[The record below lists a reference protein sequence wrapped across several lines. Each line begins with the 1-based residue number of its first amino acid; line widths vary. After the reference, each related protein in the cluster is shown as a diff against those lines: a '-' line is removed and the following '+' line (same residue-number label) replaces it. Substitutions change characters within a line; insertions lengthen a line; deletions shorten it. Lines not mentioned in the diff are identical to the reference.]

1 MNTFDLNAF
10 ARTLKTINKSIGFV
24 ENDRACKELIAE
36 AIVTNNFR
44 LSDVMS
50 YFEEQFKNNTPGYGL
65 TELNESDWKKIIS
78 NYIKFDDEYAIAVEK
93 ARETLGKNASNYDVF
108 VSMVEQCG
116 DNPRELTTEVTLD
129 YIGWEKMFSYII
141 NLEDAKVPVEK
152 TKKTKRTKRLPVIV
166 KVYET
171 GEIFGEYPSMTAA
184 ETVTGISNS
193 QISKCCNGIY
203 THSTNKHGQSFT
215 FEFKDNTKVVETPM
229 VTPGKSSNRYAR
241 RPVVIV
247 DRISGKLIDTFKLIP
262 ATEKGSG
269 FKDYQIR
276 YSLTSKNHHLGETLL
291 CMYADEYTDSIS
303 IAA

>member
-10 ARTLKTINKSIGFV
+10 ARTLKSINKSIGFV
-24 ENDRACKELIAE
+24 ENDRASKELIAE

-50 YFEEQFKNNTPGYGL
+50 YFGEQLKNNTPGYGL
-65 TELNESDWKKIIS
+65 TGLNESDWKKIIS

>member
-10 ARTLKTINKSIGFV
+10 ARTLKSINKSIGFV
-24 ENDRACKELIAE
+24 ENDRASKELIAE

-50 YFEEQFKNNTPGYGL
+50 YFGEQLKNNTPGYDM

-166 KVYET
+166 KMYET
-171 GEIFGEYPSMTAA
+171 GEIFGEYSSMTAA
-184 ETVTGISNS
+184 EIVTGISNS
-193 QISKCCNGIY
+193 QISKCCNGKY
-203 THSTNKHGQSFT
+203 THSTNQRGQSFT
-215 FEFKDNTKVVETPM
+215 FEFKDNTKVVETPV
-229 VTPGKSSNRYAR
+229 VTPGKSTNRYAR

-247 DRISGKLIDTFKLIP
+247 DRISGKLVDTYKSIP

-276 YSLTSKNHHLGETLL
+276 YSLTSKNHYLGDTLL
-291 CMYADEYTDSIS
+291 CMYADEYQDSLN

>member
-1 MNTFDLNAF
+1 
-10 ARTLKTINKSIGFV
+10 
-24 ENDRACKELIAE
+24 
-36 AIVTNNFR
+36 
-44 LSDVMS
+44 
-50 YFEEQFKNNTPGYGL
+50 
-65 TELNESDWKKIIS
+65 
-78 NYIKFDDEYAIAVEK
+78 
-93 ARETLGKNASNYDVF
+93 
-108 VSMVEQCG
+108 
-116 DNPRELTTEVTLD
+116 
-129 YIGWEKMFSYII
+129 MFSYII

-247 DRISGKLIDTFKLIP
+247 DRISGKLVDTYKSIP

>member
-229 VTPGKSSNRYAR
+229 VNSW
-241 RPVVIV
+241 
-247 DRISGKLIDTFKLIP
+247 
-262 ATEKGSG
+262 
-269 FKDYQIR
+269 
-276 YSLTSKNHHLGETLL
+276 
-291 CMYADEYTDSIS
+291 
-303 IAA
+303 

>member
-1 MNTFDLNAF
+1 MNTFDLNGF
-10 ARTLKTINKSIGFV
+10 GRTLKTINASIGFV

-36 AIVTNNFR
+36 AIMTNNFR

-50 YFEEQFKNNTPGYGL
+50 YFGEHLKNNTPGYGL

-78 NYIKFDDEYAIAVEK
+78 NYIKFDDEYAIAAEK

-116 DNPRELTTEVTLD
+116 DNPQELTTEVTLD
-129 YIGWEKMFSYII
+129 YIGWEKMFFYTI
-141 NLEDAKVPVEK
+141 NQEDAKGPVE
-152 TKKTKRTKRLPVIV
+152 KTKRTKRLPVIV

-215 FEFKDNTKVVETPM
+215 FEFKENTKVIETPE
-229 VTPGKSSNRYAR
+229 VTPGKSTNSYAR

-247 DRISGKLIDTFKLIP
+247 DRISGKLVDTYKSIP

-291 CMYADEYTDSIS
+291 CMYADEYKDSPN

>member
-10 ARTLKTINKSIGFV
+10 ARTLKSINKSIGFV

-36 AIVTNNFR
+36 AIMTNNFR

-50 YFEEQFKNNTPGYGL
+50 YFGEQLKNNTPGYGL
-65 TELNESDWKKIIS
+65 TGLNESDWKKIIS

-247 DRISGKLIDTFKLIP
+247 DRISGKLVDTFKSIP

>member
-10 ARTLKTINKSIGFV
+10 ARTLKSINKSIGFV
-24 ENDRACKELIAE
+24 ENDRASKELIAE

-50 YFEEQFKNNTPGYGL
+50 YFGEQLKNNTPGYGL
-65 TELNESDWKKIIS
+65 TGLNESDWKKIIS

-166 KVYET
+166 KMYET
-171 GEIFGEYPSMTAA
+171 GEIFGEYSSMTAA
-184 ETVTGISNS
+184 EIVTGISNS
-193 QISKCCNGIY
+193 QISKCCNGKY
-203 THSTNKHGQSFT
+203 THSTNQRGQSFT
-215 FEFKDNTKVVETPM
+215 FEFKDNTKVVETPV
-229 VTPGKSSNRYAR
+229 VTPGKSTNRYAR

-247 DRISGKLIDTFKLIP
+247 DRISGKLVDTYKSIP

-276 YSLTSKNHHLGETLL
+276 YSLTSKNHYLGDTLL
-291 CMYADEYTDSIS
+291 CMYADEYQDSLN

>member
-10 ARTLKTINKSIGFV
+10 ARTLKSINKSIGFV
-24 ENDRACKELIAE
+24 ENDRASKELIAE

-50 YFEEQFKNNTPGYGL
+50 YFGEQLKNNTPGYGL
-65 TELNESDWKKIIS
+65 TGLNESDWKKIIS

-247 DRISGKLIDTFKLIP
+247 DRISGKLVDTFKSIP

-269 FKDYQIR
+269 FKDYQRR

-291 CMYADEYTDSIS
+291 CMYADEYKDSPN

>member
-1 MNTFDLNAF
+1 MNTFDLNGF
-10 ARTLKTINKSIGFV
+10 GRTLKTINASIGFV

-36 AIVTNNFR
+36 AIMTNNFR

-50 YFEEQFKNNTPGYGL
+50 YFGEQLKNNTPGYGL
-65 TELNESDWKKIIS
+65 TGLNESDWKKIIS

-166 KVYET
+166 KVSET

-247 DRISGKLIDTFKLIP
+247 DRISGKLVDTFKSIP

>member
-50 YFEEQFKNNTPGYGL
+50 YFGEQLKNNTPGYGL
-65 TELNESDWKKIIS
+65 TGLNESDWKKIIS

-247 DRISGKLIDTFKLIP
+247 DRISGKLVDTFKSIP

-276 YSLTSKNHHLGETLL
+276 YSLTSKNHYLGDTLL
-291 CMYADEYTDSIS
+291 CMYADEYQDSLN

>member
-10 ARTLKTINKSIGFV
+10 ARTLKSINKSIGFV
-24 ENDRACKELIAE
+24 ENDRASKELIAE

-50 YFEEQFKNNTPGYGL
+50 YFGEQFKNNTPGYGL
-65 TELNESDWKKIIS
+65 TGLNESDWKKIIS

-247 DRISGKLIDTFKLIP
+247 DRISGKLVDTFKSIP

-291 CMYADEYTDSIS
+291 CMYADEYKDSPN

>member
-1 MNTFDLNAF
+1 MNTFDLNGF
-10 ARTLKTINKSIGFV
+10 GRTLKTINASIGFV

-36 AIVTNNFR
+36 AIRTNNFR

-50 YFEEQFKNNTPGYGL
+50 YFGEQLKNNTPGYGL
-65 TELNESDWKKIIS
+65 TGLNESDWKKIIS

-247 DRISGKLIDTFKLIP
+247 DRISGKLVDTFKSIP